1 MGQLDCA
8 ALLMS
13 DASLHRALAAQDA
26 RNCKS
31 KNQLMPYQMA
41 EIQECSLV
49 MEQAYNLYP
58 QAQAAHCYVPDVGA

>member
-1 MGQLDCA
+1 VQNSKL
-8 ALLMS
+8 
-13 DASLHRALAAQDA
+13 
-26 RNCKS
+26 

-58 QAQAAHCYVPDVGA
+58 QAQAANCYVPGLGA